1 MYEPRP
7 DDVTTPP
14 IVSVE
19 VNDLVSSSAGLS
31 ERVDK

>member
-14 IVSVE
+14 MVSVE
-19 VNDLVSSSAGLS
+19 LSDLVPSAVGGG
-31 ERVDK
+31 ERIDK